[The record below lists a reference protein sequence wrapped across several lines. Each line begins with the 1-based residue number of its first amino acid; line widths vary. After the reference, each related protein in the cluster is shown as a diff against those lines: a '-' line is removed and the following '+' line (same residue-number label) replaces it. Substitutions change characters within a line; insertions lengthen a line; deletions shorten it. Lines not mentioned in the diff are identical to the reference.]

1 MLKEE
6 TMSSA
11 ETQADESGCGAH
23 SIQEQK
29 KAKRLKIRL
38 QFEQAF
44 LEAVA
49 EAEISATKEVP
60 FPDRLTQVLDGN
72 EALKKLILQSPQTA
86 QIAKEATSVLSHGKR
101 IAKKFVISVLQKTKR
116 LPKRDRG
123 GRILQ
128 PRGQR
133 SC

>member
-1 MLKEE
+1 
-6 TMSSA
+6 MSNA
-11 ETQADESGCGAH
+11 EAPTEKAEKGKHGAQ
-23 SIQEQK
+23 SEQEQK
-29 KAKRLKIRL
+29 KAERLKIRL
-38 QFEQAF
+38 KFEQAF

-49 EAEISATKEVP
+49 DAEISATKEVP

-72 EALKKLILQSPQTA
+72 NALKELILQSPQTS

-101 IAKKFVISVLQKTKR
+101 IAKKFVIRILQKAKK
-116 LPKRDRG
+116 LPRRDRG
-123 GRILQ
+123 GRIIQ